1 MLEQLKDY
9 RIILASNSPRRK
21 GLLAGLGIPFEVK
34 TLPGIDEAYPDTLN
48 PSEVAEYISRE
59 KANAYADRM
68 EDDELLITADTIVV
82 SGDEIMGKPEN
93 TADACRMLHRLSGT
107 VHQVYTGVTLT
118 TLNMQRSFTAA
129 TDVRFA
135 KLTDEEVN
143 YYVETYRPF
152 DKAGAYGIQEWIGYV
167 GVESIHGSYFN
178 VMGLPIQRLYQE
190 LKKIK

>member
-21 GLLAGLGIPFEVK
+21 ELLAGLGIPFEVK

-93 TADACRMLHRLSGT
+93 SADACRMLHRLSGT

-143 YYVETYRPF
+143 YYVETFRPF